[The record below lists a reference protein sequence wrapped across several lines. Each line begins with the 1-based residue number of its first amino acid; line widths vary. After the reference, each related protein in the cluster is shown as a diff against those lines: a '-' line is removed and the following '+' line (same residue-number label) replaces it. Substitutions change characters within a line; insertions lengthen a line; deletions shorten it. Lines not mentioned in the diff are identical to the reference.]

1 MGLIVDP
8 LEIAWRGAIFAAMT
22 NGQSDVT
29 DSKPV
34 SYSRVEMSV
43 FADPQSRNIFGS
55 VHGGWILRQVD
66 HAAYVAAA
74 RHAGKHAV
82 TASID
87 RVDFRS
93 PIRVG
98 DLVTLCASVHWVGRT
113 SMVIGVQVDAED
125 LLTGRVRHTTSCLLT
140 FVAIDEEFR
149 PTAVPGLERET
160 PEEESLW
167 EAVQLRREQGRD

>member
-1 MGLIVDP
+1 
-8 LEIAWRGAIFAAMT
+8 MT
-22 NGQSDVT
+22 SVQSD
-29 DSKPV
+29 DIAKSKPV
-34 SYSRVEMSV
+34 SSSRVEMSV

-98 DLVTLCASVHWVGRT
+98 DLVRLCAAVHWVGRT
-113 SMVIGVQVDAED
+113 SMVIGVQVEAED
-125 LLTGRVRHTTSCLLT
+125 LLTGDVRHTTSCLLT
-140 FVAIDEEFR
+140 FVAIDEDFR
-149 PTAVPGLERET
+149 PAVVPELERET
-160 PEEESLW
+160 REEESLW
-167 EAVQLRREQGRD
+167 EAAKQRREQNRS

>member
-1 MGLIVDP
+1 M
-8 LEIAWRGAIFAAMT
+8 
-22 NGQSDVT
+22 
-29 DSKPV
+29 
-34 SYSRVEMSV
+34 

-66 HAAYVAAA
+66 HAAYVVAA

-98 DLVTLCASVHWVGRT
+98 DLVTLCAAVHWVGRT
-113 SMVIGVQVDAED
+113 SMVIGVQVEAED
-125 LLTGRVRHTTSCLLT
+125 LLTGEVRHTASCLLT
-140 FVAIDEEFR
+140 FVAIDEDFR
-149 PTAVPGLERET
+149 PAVVPGLKRET

-167 EAVQLRREQGRD
+167 EAAQQRREQNQS

>member
-1 MGLIVDP
+1 
-8 LEIAWRGAIFAAMT
+8 MT
-22 NGQSDVT
+22 SVQSDHGAG
-29 DSKPV
+29 SKPV
-34 SYSRVEMSV
+34 SFSRVEMSV
-43 FADPQSRNIFGS
+43 FAEPQSRNIFGS

-113 SMVIGVQVDAED
+113 SMVIGVQVEAED
-125 LLTGRVRHTTSCLLT
+125 LLTGKVRHTTSCLLT
-140 FVAIDEEFR
+140 FVAIDEDFR
-149 PTAVPGLERET
+149 PAAVPGLKCET

-167 EAVQLRREQGRD
+167 EAAQLRRERDRN

>member
-1 MGLIVDP
+1 M
-8 LEIAWRGAIFAAMT
+8 AMT
-22 NGQSDVT
+22 NVQSDDVAE
-29 DSKPV
+29 SKPV
-34 SYSRVEMSV
+34 SFSRVEMSV
-43 FADPQSRNIFGS
+43 LAEPQSRNIFGS

-93 PIRVG
+93 PIRIG

-113 SMVIGVQVDAED
+113 SMLIGVQVEAED
-125 LLTGRVRHTTSCLLT
+125 LLTGDVRHTTSCLLT
-140 FVAIDEEFR
+140 FVAIDEDFR
-149 PTAVPGLERET
+149 PAVVPGLKRET

-167 EAVQLRREQGRD
+167 EAARLRRERHAN

>member
-1 MGLIVDP
+1 VTS
-8 LEIAWRGAIFAAMT
+8 A
-22 NGQSDVT
+22 QSDPV
-29 DSKPV
+29 SEPKPV
-34 SYSRVEMSV
+34 SCSRVKMSV

-93 PIRVG
+93 PIRIG
-98 DLVTLCASVHWVGRT
+98 DLVTLCAEVHWVGRT
-113 SMVIGVQVDAED
+113 SMVIGVQVEAED
-125 LLTGRVRHTTSCLLT
+125 LLSGRVRHTASCLLT
-140 FVAIDEEFR
+140 FVAIGEDFR
-149 PTAVPGLERET
+149 PTVVPGLKRET

-167 EAVQLRREQGRD
+167 EAARTRRARNQG